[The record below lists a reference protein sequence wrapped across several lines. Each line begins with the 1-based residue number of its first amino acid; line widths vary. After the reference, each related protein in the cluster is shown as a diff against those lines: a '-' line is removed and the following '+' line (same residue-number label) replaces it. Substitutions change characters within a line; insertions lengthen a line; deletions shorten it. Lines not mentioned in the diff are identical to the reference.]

1 VNGFDMLQMFKEE
14 ADMIRKEI
22 DVMMNILIEKTEVV
36 NDELNVEIRKDYK

>member
-1 VNGFDMLQMFKEE
+1 MNGFDMLQMFKEE